1 MWDGPALRKKRSHMS
16 ARNWSMVYMQDQVSD
31 DSIFAME
38 AVQACIDRSR
48 YPGRLM
54 PVQPGHRVHGMEGL
68 YIAAGLDP
76 AASGFTAMVV
86 IALDRQTRTRWL
98 LEVVNRRP
106 LAPQEMAKESGP
118 VTDPDR
124 SNE

>member
-1 MWDGPALRKKRSHMS
+1 ME
-16 ARNWSMVYMQDQVSD
+16 DQVSD

-54 PVQPGHRVHGMEGL
+54 PGQPGHRVHGMEGL
-68 YIAAGLDP
+68 YVVAGLDP

-86 IALDRQTRTRWL
+86 IALDRQTGTRWL
-98 LEVVNRRP
+98 LEVVNRRALP
-106 LAPQEMAKESGP
+106 PPEIRKDIERLAAPQRNKQCAI
-118 VTDPDR
+118 
-124 SNE
+124 